1 ATSLSVDAAVCLI
14 GTTED
19 NTSGAQKIGCSRND
33 LCGLWAKAETPP
45 PPEFG
50 TCFGIVPSGYH
61 CPVVALIGLIAAKE
75 FPGDVGNVSVLQTLI
90 GVRRSPVE
98 LKHCSAPYRYAMR
111 IAAQ

>member
-1 ATSLSVDAAVCLI
+1 MPRMRRTACHPSDARRRSAAERLTSGNPATSLSVDAAVCLI

-33 LCGLWAKAETPP
+33 LCGSWAKAETPP

-61 CPVVALIGLIAAKE
+61 CPVVALIVLIAAKK
-75 FPGDVGNVSVLQTLI
+75 FPGDVGNVSVL
-90 GVRRSPVE
+90 
-98 LKHCSAPYRYAMR
+98 
-111 IAAQ
+111 